1 MQLSYPQS
9 EKIWLGRG
17 ERVIELQV
25 GVAVAEIMTCVF
37 NDYISVIVAAAWSKL
52 ADPAVMI
59 L

>member
-1 MQLSYPQS
+1 M
-9 EKIWLGRG
+9 
-17 ERVIELQV
+17 IELQV